1 MAHFHERHR
10 VHAQQPS
17 APLPARA
24 SADHLRPGASASAA
38 RIDCDSCPVAGRGC
52 AGCMVA
58 LLGPVRL
65 RLDADEQAAVDLLV
79 DTGLVDAAEAR
90 SAYAEPELPEW
101 MVQARAPDGVDRT
114 DGPRATG
121 VRTA

>member
-1 MAHFHERHR
+1 MAHFHERDR

-17 APLPARA
+17 APAPPARA
-24 SADHLRPGASASAA
+24 SAPHPRPGASAA
-38 RIDCDSCPVAGRGC
+38 RIDCDTCPVAGRGC

-65 RLDADEQAAVDLLV
+65 RLDAAEQAAVDLFV
-79 DTGLVDAAEAR
+79 DMGLVDAAEAR
-90 SAYAEPELPEW
+90 SAYAEPALPEW
-101 MVQARAPDGVDRT
+101 MVQARAPDDVDRK
-114 DGPRATG
+114 DGPRASG